1 MTSVTRQQSH
11 QLDTINR
18 RLPIVILAMVVASA
32 LLLLALASFQWLSP
46 EVDREFRQRGLA
58 NTTSVET
65 IPAERGLIYDRD
77 GEPLAF
83 NQIEYRFGVSPNLV
97 TDPAT
102 VARELALILNLDEF
116 DIYRKITTTTGPWV
130 LITTEGPVSAEV
142 AQQVLDNE
150 ELSLPTRGERVWR
163 RFYPQGTLAS
173 QILGFTIDENAT
185 GAMGLEAY
193 YNDQLAGRAIDEVVS
208 TVPLYAPEAVDEVRQ
223 QGMDLVLT
231 IDRDLQFLVESRL
244 AQYVAE
250 NNAQSGTIIVMES
263 RTGSILAMAS
273 SPTFDPNNFINAN
286 AELLTTPAITN
297 TYEPGSIFKILTVA
311 AAIES
316 GTVDENWT
324 YNDTG
329 SLEAAS
335 IVVQNSD
342 RKSYG
347 IRNATEVLVNS
358 LNIGVATMAMEM
370 GPDLF
375 YQAMRRFG
383 IGALTRIDISGEA
396 SGILKEPGES
406 DWSESD
412 LLTNSFGQ
420 GLSVTPIQMITAA
433 NAIANDGLMMQPR
446 IVQQRIVGDDVQNI
460 EPVVLRRVIG
470 IDTAHAVRDMMVQ
483 VVLDPNGAN
492 LAAVPGYSIAG
503 KTGTAQIPN
512 AVGYEEGTSIASFIG
527 FFPADDPRVT
537 VLIRLD
543 RPAGYWGSRT
553 AAPAF
558 QDLAEQL
565 VLYLA
570 IPNDTVRLNLA
581 AQGGHTSTVR

>member
-193 YNDQLAGRAIDEVVS
+193 YNDQLAGRTIDEVVS

-286 AELLTTPAITN
+286 VELLTTPAITN

-537 VLIRLD
+537 VLIRLID
-543 RPAGYWGSRT
+543 QQVIGAAGRRPPLSR
-553 AAPAF
+553 
-558 QDLAEQL
+558 
-565 VLYLA
+565 
-570 IPNDTVRLNLA
+570 I
-581 AQGGHTSTVR
+581 

>member
-1 MTSVTRQQSH
+1 MTSATRQQSH

-18 RLPIVILAMVVASA
+18 RLPVVILAMVIGSA

-46 EVDREFRQRGLA
+46 EVDREFRARGIA

-65 IPAERGLIYDRD
+65 IPAERGMIYDRD

-97 TDPAT
+97 TDPAL
-102 VARELALILNLDEF
+102 VARELALILDLDEF
-116 DIYRKITTTTGPWV
+116 DIYRKITNTTSSWV
-130 LITTEGPVSAEV
+130 SITDNGPVSAEIG
-142 AQQVLDNE
+142 QEVLDNE
-150 ELSLPTRGERVWR
+150 ALTLATTKDRVWR

-193 YNDQLAGRAIDEVVS
+193 YNDELAGRAIDEIIS

-223 QGMDLVLT
+223 EGMDLVLT

-244 AQYVAE
+244 AQYVAD
-250 NNAQSGTIIVMES
+250 NSADSGTIIVMES
-263 RTGSILAMAS
+263 RTGDILAMAS
-273 SPTFDPNNFINAN
+273 YPTFDPNNFVSED
-286 AELLTTPAITN
+286 AELLTTPAITDA
-297 TYEPGSIFKILTVA
+297 YEPGSIFKILTVA
-311 AAIES
+311 AALES

-329 SLEAAS
+329 ELQAAS
-335 IVVQNSD
+335 IVVRNWNEQA
-342 RKSYG
+342 YG
-347 IRNATEVLVNS
+347 VRNATDVLVNS

-375 YQAMRRFG
+375 YQALRRFG
-383 IGALTRIDISGEA
+383 VGALTRIDVSGEA
-396 SGILKEPGES
+396 SGLLKEPGDS

-446 IVQQRIVGDDVQNI
+446 IVQQRIAGDIVQNI

-470 IDTAHAVRDMMVQ
+470 VDTAHMVRDMMVQ
-483 VVLDPNGAN
+483 VVQDPNGAN
-492 LAAVPGYSIAG
+492 QAAVPGYSIAG

-512 AVGYEEGTSIASFIG
+512 AVGYESGTSIAGFIG

-558 QDLAEQL
+558 SDLAEQL
-565 VLYLA
+565 VLYLG
-570 IPNDTVRLNLA
+570 IPEDSVRLNLA
-581 AQGGHTSTVR
+581 AQGGQTSTVR

>member
-193 YNDQLAGRAIDEVVS
+193 YNDQLAGRTIDEVVS
-208 TVPLYAPEAVDEVRQ
+208 TVPLYAPEAVD
-223 QGMDLVLT
+223 
-231 IDRDLQFLVESRL
+231 
-244 AQYVAE
+244 
-250 NNAQSGTIIVMES
+250 
-263 RTGSILAMAS
+263 
-273 SPTFDPNNFINAN
+273 
-286 AELLTTPAITN
+286 
-297 TYEPGSIFKILTVA
+297 
-311 AAIES
+311 
-316 GTVDENWT
+316 
-324 YNDTG
+324 
-329 SLEAAS
+329 
-335 IVVQNSD
+335 
-342 RKSYG
+342 
-347 IRNATEVLVNS
+347 
-358 LNIGVATMAMEM
+358 
-370 GPDLF
+370 
-375 YQAMRRFG
+375 
-383 IGALTRIDISGEA
+383 
-396 SGILKEPGES
+396 
-406 DWSESD
+406 
-412 LLTNSFGQ
+412 
-420 GLSVTPIQMITAA
+420 
-433 NAIANDGLMMQPR
+433 
-446 IVQQRIVGDDVQNI
+446 
-460 EPVVLRRVIG
+460 
-470 IDTAHAVRDMMVQ
+470 
-483 VVLDPNGAN
+483 
-492 LAAVPGYSIAG
+492 
-503 KTGTAQIPN
+503 
-512 AVGYEEGTSIASFIG
+512 
-527 FFPADDPRVT
+527 
-537 VLIRLD
+537 
-543 RPAGYWGSRT
+543 
-553 AAPAF
+553 
-558 QDLAEQL
+558 
-565 VLYLA
+565 
-570 IPNDTVRLNLA
+570 
-581 AQGGHTSTVR
+581 